1 MADED
6 PTERTRRSL
15 LQLGAGVLGLGA
27 IGSVSGHPG
36 TDGGKGRD
44 SGIDGPG
51 GEPFGLDEGNPFRR
65 AEEVGYHSLGDVG
78 PARTAGQEAQRH
90 DGDTNAEVRVHG
102 DIAVTSFRA
111 SGSEDPGRRLAV
123 LDISEFNDAS
133 NPAEL
138 RDAEFTVHSIL
149 RNVGAESNLAT
160 DIKLSDDGNYA
171 FVGTQALVP
180 VDGGS
185 NGTVNLSDP
194 FARPEATG
202 GVVAVDISDPARPR
216 TVDVVD
222 GAFSTGVH
230 NLFHHR
236 IDGTEYVF
244 ACKNVG
250 LLSPDSG
257 VYVLRFDRRPGK
269 LTLVNRWTADG
280 NTVRGG
286 VGARHGLS
294 YVHDIEVQDDPRNGR
309 PTAYVADWDRGLRVL
324 NVSDPT
330 DIEHIGQFDM
340 NQSHFAAPFPDVVET
355 PDGGTKR
362 VAVTSHEEPDE
373 RFDQRSSVIYNTPH
387 QDKTNPNSTGTVFL
401 VDCDGVYPDDPGD
414 DVRAPGDGPK
424 QLGELTNWTW
434 RNVDTDDDVAFEDIE
449 QSTFSFQLSPHNSQV
464 AKHELG
470 GQERFVI
477 HQGHYHGGVR
487 YLEVS
492 PGEQDGL
499 TAVDGGTPGGEGRRS
514 YRPTENPNVDGRDGS
529 RTIGWINNTTD
540 WDLVDEGHARPR
552 NEETADLSPDVWSTV
567 EHNGVSYSGDR
578 GAGVYATKFKPA
590 DLTAPRPPLE
600 VERADDGT
608 VYRANATNRVDIT
621 ARAFERDGGAG
632 VTVRDRIPSGY
643 EVAGTG
649 DDLAY
654 ETYDQGNRTAVEFGT
669 EVDPGETRTFTYF
682 VRMDDGAGGETLGP
696 VEVSGDG
703 ESWAAVGGTTDTN
716 GNAGVDTGP

>member
-6 PTERTRRSL
+6 PTGRTRRSL

-27 IGSVSGHPG
+27 IGSVSAHPG
-36 TDGGKGRD
+36 ADGGKGRD

-51 GEPFGLDEGNPFRR
+51 GVPFGLDEGKPFVN
-65 AEEVGYHSLGDVG
+65 ATEVGYHSLGDVG
-78 PARTAGQEAQRH
+78 PARTAGREAQRN

-123 LDISEFNDAS
+123 LDVSEFNDAS
-133 NPAEL
+133 TPAEL
-138 RDAEFTVHSIL
+138 RDAELTVISIL

-160 DIKLSDDGNYA
+160 DIKLSDDGDYA
-171 FVGTQALVP
+171 FLGTQALVP

-194 FARPEATG
+194 FARPETTG

-222 GAFSTGVH
+222 EAFSTGVH

-236 IDGTEYVF
+236 IDGTDYVF
-244 ACKNVG
+244 ACKDVG

-257 VYVLRFDRRPGK
+257 VYVLRFDRDPGK

-286 VGARHGLS
+286 VGAEHGLS

-324 NVSDPT
+324 DVSDPT
-330 DIEHIGQFDM
+330 NIEHIGQFDM
-340 NQSHFAAPFPDVVET
+340 NQSHFAAPFPDLVET

-373 RFDQRSSVIYNTPH
+373 RFDQRSSAIYGTPH
-387 QDKTNPNSTGTVFL
+387 RDKTNPNSTGTVFL
-401 VDCDGVYPDDPGD
+401 VDCDGIYPEDGEDARSEGD
-414 DVRAPGDGPK
+414 RPK

-434 RNVDTDDDVAFEDIE
+434 KNVDTDDDVGFEDIN
-449 QSTFSFQLSPHNSQV
+449 QDTFSFQLSPHNSQV
-464 AKHELG
+464 AKHEIDG
-470 GQERFVI
+470 DERFVI

-487 YLEVS
+487 YLEVR
-492 PGEQDGL
+492 PGRKSGL
-499 TAVDGGTPGGEGRRS
+499 TGDARRD
-514 YRPTENPNVDGRDGS
+514 YRPKTNPNVEGRDGS
-529 RTIGWINNTTD
+529 EEIGWVNNTTD
-540 WDLVDEGHARPR
+540 WDLVDEGHARPQ
-552 NEETADLSPDVWSTV
+552 NAETGDLSPDFWGTV

-578 GAGVYATKFKPA
+578 GAGVYATTFEPV

-600 VERADDGT
+600 VERADDGALF
-608 VYRANATNRVDIT
+608 RANATNQVDIT
-621 ARAFERDGGAG
+621 VRAFERDGGAN

-643 EVAGTG
+643 EVVGTA
-649 DDLAY
+649 DDLGY
-654 ETYDQGNRTAVEFGT
+654 ETYDQGVRTAVEFDA
-669 EVDPGETRTFTYF
+669 EVEPGDEVTFTYF
-682 VRMDDGAGGETLGP
+682 VETDDGSGGRTVGP

-703 ESWAAVGGTTDTN
+703 ESWAAIGGTTDTD
-716 GNAGVDTGP
+716 GNAGVDTGL